1 MNLIDSFIEGLEED
15 TDKVDLKDILSSKD
29 DLNLWEKHVDIFDS
43 IDIDDVLGS
52 LKKISAK
59 YKLSHKE
66 EITMLAYVK
75 FLEIMVMKA
84 AMVRGLEM
92 DMMEENTTKPK
103 EPEGNMYFLIER
115 KGTEKIY
122 RRQKQQ

>member
-1 MNLIDSFIEGLEED
+1 MNLIDSFIDSLEED
-15 TDKVDLKDILSSKD
+15 TDSVDLKDILSSKD

-59 YKLSHKE
+59 YKLSHNE

-84 AMVRGLEM
+84 AMVRGLEEM
-92 DMMEENTTKPK
+92 EHMEEPTKPE
-103 EPEGNMYFLIER
+103 EPEGNMY
-115 KGTEKIY
+115 G
-122 RRQKQQ
+122 

>member
-1 MNLIDSFIEGLEED
+1 MNLIDTFVEGLEEE
-15 TDKVDLKDILSSKD
+15 TDKIDLKDILNKE
-29 DLNLWEKHVDIFDS
+29 DLYLWEKYVDIFDS

-59 YKLSHKE
+59 YKLSHNE

-92 DMMEENTTKPK
+92 EGMEEEPTKPK
-103 EPEGNMYFLIER
+103 EPEGNMY
-115 KGTEKIY
+115 G
-122 RRQKQQ
+122 

>member
-1 MNLIDSFIEGLEED
+1 MNLIDSFIDSLEED
-15 TDKVDLKDILSSKD
+15 TDSVDLKDILSSKD

-43 IDIDDVLGS
+43 IDIDDVIGS

-84 AMVRGLEM
+84 SMVRHMESEM
-92 DMMEENTTKPK
+92 EMEGEPPK
-103 EPEGNMYFLIER
+103 DEPEGNMY
-115 KGTEKIY
+115 G
-122 RRQKQQ
+122 

>member
-1 MNLIDSFIEGLEED
+1 MNLIDTFIDSLEED
-15 TDKVDLKDILSSKD
+15 TDKVDLKDILSTKD
-29 DLNLWEKHVDIFDS
+29 DLYLWEKYVDIFDS

-92 DMMEENTTKPK
+92 EGMEEEPTQPK
-103 EPEGNMYFLIER
+103 EPEGNMY
-115 KGTEKIY
+115 G
-122 RRQKQQ
+122 

>member
-1 MNLIDSFIEGLEED
+1 MNLIDTFIDSLEED
-15 TDKVDLKDILSSKD
+15 TDCVDLKDILSNKD

-43 IDIDDVLGS
+43 IDIDDVIGS

-66 EITMLAYVK
+66 EITVLSYVK

-84 AMVRGLEM
+84 SMVRHMES
-92 DMMEENTTKPK
+92 DMEMEEQIKD
-103 EPEGNMYFLIER
+103 EPEGNMY
-115 KGTEKIY
+115 G
-122 RRQKQQ
+122 

>member
-1 MNLIDSFIEGLEED
+1 MNLIDSFIDSLEED
-15 TDKVDLKDILSSKD
+15 TDSVDLKDILSSKD

-43 IDIDDVLGS
+43 IDIDDVIGS

-66 EITMLAYVK
+66 EITVLSYVK

-84 AMVRGLEM
+84 SMVRHMES
-92 DMMEENTTKPK
+92 DMEMEEQIHD
-103 EPEGNMYFLIER
+103 EPEGNMY
-115 KGTEKIY
+115 G
-122 RRQKQQ
+122 

>member
-1 MNLIDSFIEGLEED
+1 MNLIDTFIEGLEEE
-15 TDKVDLKDILSSKD
+15 TDKIDLKDILKKD
-29 DLNLWEKHVDIFDS
+29 DIYLWEKYVDIFDS

-59 YKLSHKE
+59 YKLSHDE

-92 DMMEENTTKPK
+92 EGMEEEPTKPK
-103 EPEGNMYFLIER
+103 EPEGNMN
-115 KGTEKIY
+115 G
-122 RRQKQQ
+122 

>member
-1 MNLIDSFIEGLEED
+1 MNLIDSFIDSLEED
-15 TDKVDLKDILSSKD
+15 TDCVDLKDILSNKD
-29 DLNLWEKHVDIFDS
+29 DLNLWEKHVDIFTS

-52 LKKISAK
+52 LKKMSDK

-84 AMVRGLEM
+84 SMVRHMESEM
-92 DMMEENTTKPK
+92 EMEEQIPD
-103 EPEGNMYFLIER
+103 EPEGNMY
-115 KGTEKIY
+115 G
-122 RRQKQQ
+122 

>member
-1 MNLIDSFIEGLEED
+1 MNLIDTFVEGLEEE
-15 TDKVDLKDILSSKD
+15 TDKIDLKDILNKE
-29 DLNLWEKHVDIFDS
+29 DLYLWEKYVDIFDS

-92 DMMEENTTKPK
+92 EGMEEENTTKPK
-103 EPEGNMYFLIER
+103 EPEGNMY
-115 KGTEKIY
+115 G
-122 RRQKQQ
+122 

>member
-1 MNLIDSFIEGLEED
+1 MNLIDTFIEGLEED
-15 TDKVDLKDILSSKD
+15 TDKIDLKDILKKED
-29 DLNLWEKHVDIFDS
+29 IYLWEKYVDIFDS

-59 YKLSHKE
+59 YKLSHDE

-84 AMVRGLEM
+84 SMVRGLEM
-92 DMMEENTTKPK
+92 ERMEEENTTKSK
-103 EPEGNMYFLIER
+103 EPEGNMY
-115 KGTEKIY
+115 G
-122 RRQKQQ
+122 

>member
-1 MNLIDSFIEGLEED
+1 MNLIDTFIEGLEEE
-15 TDKVDLKDILSSKD
+15 TDKIDLKDILKKD
-29 DLNLWEKHVDIFDS
+29 DIYLWEKYVDIFDS

-84 AMVRGLEM
+84 AMVRGMEM
-92 DMMEENTTKPK
+92 EGMEEENTTKPK
-103 EPEGNMYFLIER
+103 EPEGNMY
-115 KGTEKIY
+115 G
-122 RRQKQQ
+122 

>member
-1 MNLIDSFIEGLEED
+1 MNLIDTFIEGLEEE
-15 TDKVDLKDILSSKD
+15 TDKIDLKDILKKD
-29 DLNLWEKHVDIFDS
+29 DIYLWEKYVDIFDS

-92 DMMEENTTKPK
+92 ERMEEENTTKPK
-103 EPEGNMYFLIER
+103 EPEGNMY
-115 KGTEKIY
+115 G
-122 RRQKQQ
+122 

>member
-1 MNLIDSFIEGLEED
+1 MNLIDTFIEGLEED
-15 TDKVDLKDILSSKD
+15 TDKIDLKDILSED
-29 DLNLWEKHVDIFDS
+29 GDLYLWEKFVDIFDS

-84 AMVRGLEM
+84 AMVRNLGAEM
-92 DMMEENTTKPK
+92 EGMEDTTPPK
-103 EPEGNMYFLIER
+103 EEPEGNMY
-115 KGTEKIY
+115 G
-122 RRQKQQ
+122 

>member
-1 MNLIDSFIEGLEED
+1 MNLIDTFIEGLEEE
-15 TDKVDLKDILSSKD
+15 TDKIDLKDILKKD
-29 DLNLWEKHVDIFDS
+29 DIYLWEKYVDIFDS

-92 DMMEENTTKPK
+92 EGMEEEPTKPK
-103 EPEGNMYFLIER
+103 EPEGNMY
-115 KGTEKIY
+115 G
-122 RRQKQQ
+122 

>member
-1 MNLIDSFIEGLEED
+1 MNLIDTFIEGLEED
-15 TDKVDLKDILSSKD
+15 TDKIDLKDILSKEG
-29 DLNLWEKHVDIFDS
+29 DLFLWEKFVDIFDS

-59 YKLSHKE
+59 YKLSHNE

-84 AMVRGLEM
+84 AMVRGIEM
-92 DMMEENTTKPK
+92 ESMEEENTTKPK
-103 EPEGNMYFLIER
+103 EPEGNMY
-115 KGTEKIY
+115 G
-122 RRQKQQ
+122 

>member
-1 MNLIDSFIEGLEED
+1 MNLIDTFIEGLEED
-15 TDKVDLKDILSSKD
+15 TDKVDLKDILKKE

-84 AMVRGLEM
+84 AMVRGLEEM
-92 DMMEENTTKPK
+92 EHMEEPTKPE
-103 EPEGNMYFLIER
+103 EPEGNMY
-115 KGTEKIY
+115 G
-122 RRQKQQ
+122 

>member
-1 MNLIDSFIEGLEED
+1 MNLIDTFIEGLEED
-15 TDKVDLKDILSSKD
+15 TDRIDLKDILKKE
-29 DLNLWEKHVDIFDS
+29 DLYLWEKYVDIFDS

-59 YKLSHKE
+59 YKLSHNE

-92 DMMEENTTKPK
+92 EGMEEEPTKPK
-103 EPEGNMYFLIER
+103 EPEGNMY
-115 KGTEKIY
+115 G
-122 RRQKQQ
+122 

>member
-1 MNLIDSFIEGLEED
+1 MNLIDTFIEGLEEED
-15 TDKVDLKDILSSKD
+15 TDKIDLKDILKKED
-29 DLNLWEKHVDIFDS
+29 IYLWEKYVDIFDS

-84 AMVRGLEM
+84 AMVRGMEM
-92 DMMEENTTKPK
+92 EGMEEENTTKPK
-103 EPEGNMYFLIER
+103 EPEGNMY
-115 KGTEKIY
+115 G
-122 RRQKQQ
+122 

>member
-1 MNLIDSFIEGLEED
+1 MNLIDTFIEGLEED
-15 TDKVDLKDILSSKD
+15 TDKIDLKDILKKE
-29 DLNLWEKHVDIFDS
+29 DLYLWEKYVDIFDS

-84 AMVRGLEM
+84 AMVRGMEM
-92 DMMEENTTKPK
+92 EGMEEENTTKPK
-103 EPEGNMYFLIER
+103 EPEGNMY
-115 KGTEKIY
+115 G
-122 RRQKQQ
+122 

>member
-1 MNLIDSFIEGLEED
+1 MNLIDSFIDSLEED
-15 TDKVDLKDILSSKD
+15 TDSVDLKDILSSKD
-29 DLNLWEKHVDIFDS
+29 DLNLWEKHVDIFTS

-59 YKLSHKE
+59 YRLSRNE

-84 AMVRGLEM
+84 AMVRGM
-92 DMMEENTTKPK
+92 DMESMEEENTTKPK
-103 EPEGNMYFLIER
+103 EPEGNMY
-115 KGTEKIY
+115 G
-122 RRQKQQ
+122 

>member
-1 MNLIDSFIEGLEED
+1 MNLIDTFIEGLEED
-15 TDKVDLKDILSSKD
+15 TDRIDLKDILKKE
-29 DLNLWEKHVDIFDS
+29 DLYLWEKYVDIFDS

-59 YKLSHKE
+59 YKLSHDE

-84 AMVRGLEM
+84 AMVRGIEM
-92 DMMEENTTKPK
+92 EGMEEENTTKPK
-103 EPEGNMYFLIER
+103 EPEGNMY
-115 KGTEKIY
+115 G
-122 RRQKQQ
+122 

>member
-1 MNLIDSFIEGLEED
+1 MNLIDAFIDSLEED
-15 TDKVDLKDILSSKD
+15 TDSIDLKDILSSKD

-84 AMVRGLEM
+84 AMVRGMEM
-92 DMMEENTTKPK
+92 ESMEEENTTKPK
-103 EPEGNMYFLIER
+103 EPEGNMY
-115 KGTEKIY
+115 G
-122 RRQKQQ
+122 

>member
-1 MNLIDSFIEGLEED
+1 MNLIDTFIDSLEED
-15 TDKVDLKDILSSKD
+15 TDKIDLKDILSNTD
-29 DLNLWEKHVDIFDS
+29 DLNLWEKYVDIFDS

-84 AMVRGLEM
+84 AMVRGM
-92 DMMEENTTKPK
+92 DMERMEEPTKPE
-103 EPEGNMYFLIER
+103 EPEGNMY
-115 KGTEKIY
+115 G
-122 RRQKQQ
+122 

>member
-1 MNLIDSFIEGLEED
+1 MNLIDTFIEGLEED
-15 TDKVDLKDILSSKD
+15 TDKIDLKDILSKEG
-29 DLNLWEKHVDIFDS
+29 DLFLWEKFVDIFDS

-84 AMVRGLEM
+84 AMVRGIEM
-92 DMMEENTTKPK
+92 EGMEKENTTKPK
-103 EPEGNMYFLIER
+103 EPEGNMY
-115 KGTEKIY
+115 G
-122 RRQKQQ
+122 

>member
-1 MNLIDSFIEGLEED
+1 MNLIDTFIEGLEED
-15 TDKVDLKDILSSKD
+15 TDKIDLKDILKKED
-29 DLNLWEKHVDIFDS
+29 IYLWEKYVDIFDS

-84 AMVRGLEM
+84 AMVRGM
-92 DMMEENTTKPK
+92 DMEGMEEENTTKPK
-103 EPEGNMYFLIER
+103 EPEGNMY
-115 KGTEKIY
+115 G
-122 RRQKQQ
+122 

>member
-1 MNLIDSFIEGLEED
+1 MNLIDTFIEGLEED
-15 TDKVDLKDILSSKD
+15 TDKIDLKDILSKEG
-29 DLNLWEKHVDIFDS
+29 DLFLWEKFVDIFDS

-59 YKLSHKE
+59 YKLSHNE

-84 AMVRGLEM
+84 AMVRHVESDMEM
-92 DMMEENTTKPK
+92 EGQPPK
-103 EPEGNMYFLIER
+103 DEPEGNMY
-115 KGTEKIY
+115 G
-122 RRQKQQ
+122 

>member
-1 MNLIDSFIEGLEED
+1 MNLIDTFIEGLEED
-15 TDKVDLKDILSSKD
+15 TDKIDLKDILKKD
-29 DLNLWEKHVDIFDS
+29 DIYLWEKYVDIFDS

-59 YKLSHKE
+59 YKLSHNE

-84 AMVRGLEM
+84 AMVRGMEMEGM
-92 DMMEENTTKPK
+92 DMEEEPTKPK
-103 EPEGNMYFLIER
+103 EPEGNMY
-115 KGTEKIY
+115 G
-122 RRQKQQ
+122 

>member
-1 MNLIDSFIEGLEED
+1 MNLIDTFIEGLEEE
-15 TDKVDLKDILSSKD
+15 TDKIDLKDILKKD
-29 DLNLWEKHVDIFDS
+29 DIYLWEKYVDIFDS

-84 AMVRGLEM
+84 SMVRGMEM
-92 DMMEENTTKPK
+92 EHMEEENTTKPK
-103 EPEGNMYFLIER
+103 EPEGNMY
-115 KGTEKIY
+115 G
-122 RRQKQQ
+122 

>member
-1 MNLIDSFIEGLEED
+1 MNLIDTFIEGLEED
-15 TDKVDLKDILSSKD
+15 TDRIDLKDILKKE
-29 DLNLWEKHVDIFDS
+29 DLYLWEKYVDIFDS

-59 YKLSHKE
+59 YKLSHDE

-92 DMMEENTTKPK
+92 EGMEEEPTKPK
-103 EPEGNMYFLIER
+103 EPEGNMY
-115 KGTEKIY
+115 G
-122 RRQKQQ
+122 

>member
-1 MNLIDSFIEGLEED
+1 MNLIDTFIEGLEEE
-15 TDKVDLKDILSSKD
+15 TDKIDLKDILKKD
-29 DLNLWEKHVDIFDS
+29 DIYLWEKYVDIFDS

-59 YKLSHKE
+59 YKLSHNE

-84 AMVRGLEM
+84 AMVRGIEM
-92 DMMEENTTKPK
+92 ERMEEENTTKPK
-103 EPEGNMYFLIER
+103 EPEGNMY
-115 KGTEKIY
+115 G
-122 RRQKQQ
+122 